1 MGFKDFLGGPSKC
14 FTQAN
19 KKQQRET
26 VHAVYSVSK
35 NRSECNSIG
44 ELRSEPTILEK
55 ISLQRELS
63 VSENCSDLNT
73 IGEFRSKPTN
83 LVKISHQGELHVSK
97 NCSELN
103 TNGELRSEPTNL
115 VKISHHSQRS
125 VSITTDLISS
135 ASPAKLARV
144 TYLSTSDKREQTGS
158 GQTTSKPF

>member
-83 LVKISHQGELHVSK
+83 LE
-97 NCSELN
+97 
-103 TNGELRSEPTNL
+103 
-115 VKISHHSQRS
+115 KISHHIQRS
-125 VSITTDLISS
+125 VAVTTDLLSS

-144 TYLSTSDKREQTGS
+144 TYLSTLDECEQIGGNKCIIRLGS
-158 GQTTSKPF
+158 GAKLDKFRGLLKICFLCVFIFSLTMRVLLI